1 MAGVTDLLGS
11 DTLGDMQNKNVF
23 LRGVTKKNN
32 LAIHVP

>member
-11 DTLGDMQNKNVF
+11 DMQNKNVF

-32 LAIHVP
+32 VVIHVP